1 MRPTTLLCLPLALL
15 TSACLWGGS
24 DDDHDAVMDHHET
37 EEVEEPMLED
47 VTNED
52 VRQST
57 ESPRVGW
64 SAYGAPIAS
73 GNRLLTTKSFMMV
86 AEEPETYDGTNMLI
100 TGTIEE
106 VCPKKGCWMT
116 LTAGD
121 ETMRVTFR
129 DYGFFVPLDAAGQN
143 VVIDGTFQ
151 IETVPADEARH
162 YLEDAGKLEEAA
174 AITGP
179 VESMTFVAD
188 SVLIQDF

>member
-15 TSACLWGGS
+15 STSCLWGGS
-24 DDDHDAVMDHHET
+24 DDDHDAVMDHNEM
-37 EEVEEPMLED
+37 EVVEEPILQD
-47 VTNED
+47 VTVD
-52 VRQST
+52 DIRMST

-64 SAYGAPIAS
+64 SAYGDPIAS

-86 AEEPETYDGTNMLI
+86 AEEPAAFDGNNILI
-100 TGTIEE
+100 TGTIDE
-106 VCPKKGCWMT
+106 VCPKKGCWMI
-116 LTAGD
+116 LKSGD
-121 ETMRVTFR
+121 ESMRVSFR
-129 DYGFFVPLDAAGQN
+129 DYGFFVPLDAAGKN

-162 YLEDAGKLEEAA
+162 YLEDAGKMEEAA